1 MIPNATTREWSTR
14 AGRVRE
20 GRAPERRTW
29 EGRTRERCV
38 RKRCAKVSRT
48 NALCTVVMLLWL
60 SACNTNAERKR
71 DVVNYGLGRTPDAT
85 QLAALD
91 IDVDTSGH
99 GLPRGQGTAAEGAIL
114 YVQQCAMCHG
124 AKGEG
129 IRPSPKLVGRTP
141 AAGHVFAN
149 DAGASQTIGNYWP
162 YATTV
167 YDYVK
172 RAMPLLTPGSLTPN
186 QTYSLVAY
194 LLSENGIIDS
204 TQTMNAQS
212 LPAVKM
218 PARAFFVNDN
228 RTGGVG
234 FR

>member
-1 MIPNATTREWSTR
+1 MRE
-14 AGRVRE
+14 
-20 GRAPERRTW
+20 
-29 EGRTRERCV
+29 
-38 RKRCAKVSRT
+38 RCAKVSRT
-48 NALCTVVMLLWL
+48 NPLCTVVMLLWL
-60 SACNTNAERKR
+60 SACNTNAARAP
-71 DVVNYGLGRTPDAT
+71 DVVTYGLGRTPDAT

-129 IRPSPKLVGRTP
+129 IRPAPKLVGRTP

-204 TQTMNAQS
+204 AQTMNAQS